1 MYLDEL
7 RKTTAGPWITTVSGK
22 KFHYLHPEEFVFDPE
37 DIAFALANL
46 CRFAGHT
53 RAFYSV
59 AQHCVLVSEI
69 VPPDLALQGL
79 LHDAAEAYTG
89 DVVGPMKSLLP
100 EFKNE
105 IEEPTERALF
115 NQLDV
120 PFPMDPW
127 VKTGDLTALATE
139 IRDLMPAPAL
149 MWSQGLPA
157 PIERRITAWSPGFAH
172 RMWLDRWETLTV
184 PTSSASPATPSTA
197 RTA

>member
-1 MYLDEL
+1 VNDDM
-7 RKTTAGPWITTVSGK
+7 GPWITTVSGK
-22 KFHYLHPEEFVFDPE
+22 KFHFLHPELFVFDPE
-37 DIAFALANL
+37 DIGFALSNL

-69 VPPDLALQGL
+69 VPPGLALQGL

-89 DVVGPMKSLLP
+89 DVVGPMKGLLNG
-100 EFKNE
+100 FKRD
-105 IEEPTERALF
+105 IEEPTEAALF
-115 NQLDV
+115 QQLGV
-120 PFPMDPW
+120 SYPMDPW

-157 PIERRITAWSPGFAH
+157 PVERRIIAWSPNFAH
-172 RMWLDRWETLTV
+172 RMWMDRWETLTV
-184 PTSSASPATPSTA
+184 SVSSA
-197 RTA
+197 